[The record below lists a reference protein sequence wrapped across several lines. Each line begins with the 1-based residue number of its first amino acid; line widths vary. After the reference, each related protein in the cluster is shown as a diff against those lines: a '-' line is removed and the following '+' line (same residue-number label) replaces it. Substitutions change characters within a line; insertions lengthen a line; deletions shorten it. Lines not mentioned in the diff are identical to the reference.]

1 MTKTREI
8 RSNLLEAA
16 AHDTDYKWWI
26 VTEIPAVR
34 QGRKN
39 RENKKNNKRG
49 GRR

>member
-8 RSNLLEAA
+8 RSSLLEATA
-16 AHDTDYKWWI
+16 QDTDYKWWI

-39 RENKKNNKRG
+39 RENEKKKKRS